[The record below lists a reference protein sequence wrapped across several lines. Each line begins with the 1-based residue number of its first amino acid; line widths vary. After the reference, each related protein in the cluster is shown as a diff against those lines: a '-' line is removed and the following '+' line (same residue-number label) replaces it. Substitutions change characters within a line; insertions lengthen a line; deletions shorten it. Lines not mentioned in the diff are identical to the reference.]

1 MLIREEAEA
10 QHPVYYTS
18 EAFLDVKTRYQPV
31 EKYALALMALVRK
44 LRPYFQA
51 YPIEVLTN
59 LSLRQTLHKLEA
71 SKRLVKRSVELNEYD
86 ISYRL

>member
-18 EAFLDVKTRYQPV
+18 KAFFDVKTRYQPI
-31 EKYALALMALVRK
+31 EKHALALMALAQK

-71 SKRLVKRSVELNEYD
+71 SKRLVKRSVELSEYD